1 MGASSASSTS
11 RSEQLLLVI
20 EHHHL
25 FALAIVFAYTRA
37 CFPSFY
43 LTTLLL
49 FGDQHADD
57 NLKMDSSDAS
67 YKSITLLQGNIG
79 SAIELGTYGI
89 GIR

>member
-1 MGASSASSTS
+1 
-11 RSEQLLLVI
+11 
-20 EHHHL
+20 
-25 FALAIVFAYTRA
+25 
-37 CFPSFY
+37 
-43 LTTLLL
+43 L

>member
-1 MGASSASSTS
+1 
-11 RSEQLLLVI
+11 LLVI